1 MNQALVRLKR
11 REEFLRVAS
20 ARRKW
25 VAPGLILQARTAVTP
40 ARSPLGKDGGGGPAA
55 IGEGFRVGFT
65 VSRKVG
71 NAVARN
77 RARRRLRAAAAEV
90 MPRHA
95 KAAHDF
101 VVIGRSG
108 TLTRPYT
115 ALVGDLKTALRH
127 LGAFRGGPER
137 ERGREGPEREQ
148 RAREGKVDPR

>member
-11 REEFLRVAS
+11 REEFLRVAG

-25 VAPGLILQARTAVTP
+25 VAPGLILQARTAGLP
-40 ARSPLGKDGGGGPAA
+40 ARGLLGKGGTTGPVA
-55 IGEGFRVGFT
+55 IGEGVRVGFT

-101 VVIGRSG
+101 VVIGRSA
-108 TLTRPYT
+108 TLTRPYA
-115 ALVGDLKTALRH
+115 ALVGDLKTALRR
-127 LGAFRGGPER
+127 LGAFRDGPEHKS
-137 ERGREGPEREQ
+137 
-148 RAREGKVDPR
+148 AREVEVDRG